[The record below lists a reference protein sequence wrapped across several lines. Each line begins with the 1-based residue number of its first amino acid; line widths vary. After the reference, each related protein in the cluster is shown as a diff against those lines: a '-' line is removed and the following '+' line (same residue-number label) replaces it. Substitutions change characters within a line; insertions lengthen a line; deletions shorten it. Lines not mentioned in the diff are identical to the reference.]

1 MVHRTRGDALQE
13 RRAVHPRRDEPASER
28 RARPLDVRTRVRS
41 ESRVTAR
48 IRLSLRRRLDPLE
61 DVVASL
67 PQRVLDPAYQRV
79 VVQFERRVSHRGERQ
94 LRRRR
99 PLLPVQAQQRLMIRG
114 LTPRAARPVTVITLR
129 HHSPEEASAGA
140 VREPIRRG
148 FGFSVAFLLAAHERV
163 PPPPRHLLL
172 RPAVRPLEHGHHH
185 RAWWASVAPHSCVH
199 TAEQRPVGHGLHAQ
213 AAVSVGETR
222 AAVQERLRR
231 GWRRRGGGGRA
242 LMRRERFAHRRH
254 GAETDG

>member
-1 MVHRTRGDALQE
+1 MVHRTGGDALQE

-41 ESRVTAR
+41 ESGVTAR

-61 DVVASL
+61 DVVAGL
-67 PQRVLDPAYQRV
+67 PQRVLDPTYQRV
-79 VVQFERRVSHRGERQ
+79 RIQSERRVSHRGERQ

-99 PLLPVQAQQRLMIRG
+99 PLLPVQAQQRLIDG
-114 LTPRAARPVTVITLR
+114 LTPGAARPVTAITLR

-140 VREPIRRG
+140 VREPVRRG
-148 FGFSVAFLLAAHERV
+148 LGFSVAFLLAAHERV

-185 RAWWASVAPHSCVH
+185 RARWASIVPHSCVH
-199 TAEQRPVGHGLHAQ
+199 TAEQRPVGHGLHVQ

-231 GWRRRGGGGRA
+231 RRRRRGGGGR
-242 LMRRERFAHRRH
+242 LMGRERSAHLRR